1 MQDLANQNRCNKLR
15 PVEPA
20 ANNDSRAHGLG
31 GTWLAQ
37 KGGGQKEAQMS
48 TTKGIKSLLF

>member
-48 TTKGIKSLLF
+48 TTKRIKSLLF